1 MAPSQTEE
9 YDLAVATYREA
20 VETLRPADLVEPK
33 SKDINATLSPPI
45 VSHLGGN
52 ILFGN
57 PSPAYA
63 MTRGPSL
70 TPRNLT

>member
-9 YDLAVATYREA
+9 YDL
-20 VETLRPADLVEPK
+20 ETLRPADLVEPK